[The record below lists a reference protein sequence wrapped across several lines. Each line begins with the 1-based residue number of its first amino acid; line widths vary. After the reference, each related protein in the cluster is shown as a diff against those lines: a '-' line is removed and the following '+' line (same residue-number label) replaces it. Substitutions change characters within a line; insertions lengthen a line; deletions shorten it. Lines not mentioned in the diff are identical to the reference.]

1 MAQALRLRVVAE
13 GAEDAA
19 AMRRLREFGCELVQ
33 GFFLSP
39 PLPAAEITEWLR
51 AQSAEADRAADADG
65 RRHLA
70 AEHQ

>member
-1 MAQALRLRVVAE
+1 MVAE

-33 GFFLSP
+33 GFFQSP
-39 PLPAAEITEWLR
+39 PLPAAEVTEWLR
-51 AQSAEADRAADADG
+51 AQRTSKDPAAEPDLLRD
-65 RRHLA
+65 LA